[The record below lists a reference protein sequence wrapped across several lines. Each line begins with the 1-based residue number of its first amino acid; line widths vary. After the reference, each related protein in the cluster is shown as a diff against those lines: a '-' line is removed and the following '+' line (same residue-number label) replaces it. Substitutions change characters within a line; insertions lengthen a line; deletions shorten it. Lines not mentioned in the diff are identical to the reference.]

1 MRSTISK
8 VVGMSVAA
16 ALSIATIPLPS
27 PRTPVVRVSS
37 GAKRSPAITCA

>member
-16 ALSIATIPLPS
+16 ALSTATI
-27 PRTPVVRVSS
+27 TPVLAQDTRHQGFVWRE
-37 GAKRSPAITCA
+37 ASPGDHA